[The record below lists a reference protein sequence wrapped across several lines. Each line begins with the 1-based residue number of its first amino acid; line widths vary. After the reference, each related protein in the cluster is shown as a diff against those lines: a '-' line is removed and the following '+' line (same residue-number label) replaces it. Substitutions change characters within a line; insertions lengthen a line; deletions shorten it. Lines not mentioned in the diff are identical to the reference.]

1 MSTPIIMNH
10 TGIAVGTSSQP
21 GGLAAGPF
29 DTSWSLTCSAHKAG
43 EIDIVAATL
52 GSPKVLALENVVKV
66 RVLLLQ
72 VTGNTVTVLLTSSKG
87 TDQAIPLSSGGK
99 QMFYAPTVGD
109 EFTAIKFVGD
119 GSTVSY
125 MLAGELS

>member
-1 MSTPIIMNH
+1 MSTPIIIKH
-10 TGIAVGTSSQP
+10 TGIAVGTSSAP

-29 DTSWSLTCSAHKAG
+29 DSSFSITCSAHKTSS
-43 EIDIVAATL
+43 IDIVGATL
-52 GSPKVLALENVVKV
+52 GAPKVLDLENVVKV
-66 RVLLLQ
+66 KVLLLE
-72 VTGNTVTVLLTSSKG
+72 VTGNTVSMLLTSSKG
-87 TDQAIPLSSGGK
+87 VDNAIPLSSGGK

-125 MLAGELS
+125 MMAGETS